1 MWKSR
6 ENLSPPPNF
15 WADFVANVNVLFPGA
30 TLDKATLDDLHRL
43 VVDEWRNGTQV
54 HLIVRQLCSC
64 DGQTVVPSEG
74 ARRRL
79 GRKRGIARAPQGAVA
94 GQVFGVEDLR
104 DPAPLAR
111 LIAQQAMIEARLR
124 SESGKKQTEKRQRA
138 IEALRTER
146 SEVMAQISERRGQAY
161 WSRQPEPSAPDLDDS
176 EPAPPVEDEPPAP
189 PKKRKPR
196 APRKQADTLPPTPPS
211 QPPALPPVSLDPLD
225 DDIAEDMVNE
235 IARRS

>member
-30 TLDKATLDDLHRL
+30 SLDKATLDELHRL

-64 DGQTVVPSEG
+64 DGRSVVPSEG

-79 GRKRGIARAPQGAVA
+79 GRRRGIARAPQDAVA

-111 LIAQQAMIEARLR
+111 LLARQAMLEARIR
-124 SESGKKQTEKRQRA
+124 SERNKKLTEKRQQT
-138 IEALRTER
+138 IEALSTER
-146 SEVMAQISERRGQAY
+146 ADVVRQISESRQQAY
-161 WSRQPEPSAPDLDDS
+161 WSRAPALSEEFDPEPEQEEPQVAPRRERKRAPKKEKAKRKA
-176 EPAPPVEDEPPAP
+176 EPSRVSAP
-189 PKKRKPR
+189 PK
-196 APRKQADTLPPTPPS
+196 AELPP
-211 QPPALPPVSLDPLD
+211 PPAERPHSPSRQPMVVPDPPHP
-225 DDIAEDMVNE
+225 
-235 IARRS
+235 